1 MGQRGRGDR
10 GLDRHGPHHR
20 RQGRAPPARHRGPLQ
35 HHPGRRRDRIRRGG
49 RPPAVSRRRVRAR
62 GGAARRASRVPPGPR
77 RILNRAIVIHGHF
90 YQPPR
95 ENPWLDS
102 VEVQDSAAPHH
113 DWNERV
119 TAECYAPN
127 TAARRVDDKNRV
139 LDIVNSFEKI
149 SFNVGPT
156 LISWL
161 ERHRP
166 DVYEKILEA
175 DRQSV
180 AARGGHGNA
189 LAQVYNHMIMPL
201 ATRRDK
207 VTQVRWAIEDFR
219 ARFGREPEGLWLPET
234 AVDDETLEVL
244 AEADVKFTILAP
256 SQARRVRPLGA
267 EAWED
272 VGDGIDPSRAYRW
285 RSARGLGLAVFFYDG
300 PISRGIA
307 FERLLERGEHLVAWL
322 NAAFSDG
329 RDWPQLVHCATDGE
343 SYGHHFRF
351 GEMALAAAVQQID
364 AEDAATLTNYGAF
377 LAANPPTHEVEIRPR
392 TSWSCAHGIERWRS
406 DCGCRTR
413 ADWHQRWRAPLR
425 EALDWLRDQIDP
437 FFEAR
442 ASSYLKDPWAARDA
456 YVAILLDRGPERLD
470 AFFAAHARA
479 PLDDAA
485 RVEARRLLEMQRN
498 RLLMYTSCGWFFDEI
513 SGLEAVQILRYAAM
527 ALQYLD
533 ELGGSRLEDEFVR
546 RLAAAPSNLP
556 EWRDGAEVYRR
567 VVRPTV
573 VDIGRVVAHYAI
585 TGFLEEYEADARV
598 YAYRVRR
605 LDEAREASDGTALRL
620 ARVRVHSEVTGE
632 THDAVYALLHFGG
645 HDFSCG
651 IGAWRDQA
659 AYDAL
664 KADLLGRFARSSV
677 ADLVRGL
684 EEYFPGELCSLSHLF
699 LEERRRVLT
708 SVIRALLETHEET
721 YRRIWEE
728 NRRLMHY
735 LREVDAPIPDALA
748 LAARHVLERQASDG
762 LERLS
767 DLGEIP
773 ERVFAVVDEARQ
785 LGLALDLSPKRF
797 LMHHAVVA
805 AIEAIA
811 AAPTGQRVAR
821 AVALIEGARRLDVRY
836 GHWVT
841 QNRFFQL
848 WREHPD
854 ARRVLLPLAET
865 LAFNLEA

>member
-1 MGQRGRGDR
+1 M
-10 GLDRHGPHHR
+10 
-20 RQGRAPPARHRGPLQ
+20 
-35 HHPGRRRDRIRRGG
+35 
-49 RPPAVSRRRVRAR
+49 
-62 GGAARRASRVPPGPR
+62 
-77 RILNRAIVIHGHF
+77 NRAIVIHGHF

-95 ENPWLDS
+95 ENPWLES

-139 LDIVNSFEKI
+139 LDIVNNFEKI

-156 LISWL
+156 LITWL

-166 DVYEKILEA
+166 DVYQKILEA

-256 SQARRVRPLGA
+256 SQAHRVRPLGA
-267 EAWED
+267 EAWEAI
-272 VGDGIDPSRAYRW
+272 GDGIDPSRAYRW
-285 RSARGLGLAVFFYDG
+285 RGARGLSLAVFFYDG

-322 NAAFSDG
+322 NAAFSDA
-329 RDWPQLVHCATDGE
+329 RDWPQLVSCATDGE

-364 AEDAATLTNYGAF
+364 AEDTATLTNYGAF
-377 LAANPPTHEVEIRPR
+377 LAANPPTHEVEIRQR
-392 TSWSCAHGIERWRS
+392 TSWSCAHGVQRWNA

-442 ASSYLKDPWAARDA
+442 ASSYVKDPWAARDA
-456 YVAILLDRGPERLD
+456 YIAVLLDRRPDRLGE
-470 AFFAAHARA
+470 FFAAHARA
-479 PLDDAA
+479 TLDDAG
-485 RVEARRLLEMQRN
+485 RVEVRRLLELQRN
-498 RLLMYTSCGWFFDEI
+498 RMLMYTSCGWFFDEI
-513 SGLEAVQILRYAAM
+513 SGIEAVQILRYAAM
-527 ALQYLD
+527 ALQYLND
-533 ELGGSRLEDEFVR
+533 LGGGRLEDEFVR

-567 VVRPTV
+567 IVRPTLV
-573 VDIGRVVAHYAI
+573 GVSRVVAHYAI
-585 TGFLEEYEADARV
+585 TGFLEAYEPDARV
-598 YAYRVRR
+598 YAYRVQR
-605 LDEAREASDGTALRL
+605 LDEAREISDGTALRV
-620 ARVRVHSEVTGE
+620 AHVRVRSEVTGE
-632 THDAVYALLHFGG
+632 TRDEMYALLHFGG

-651 IGAWRDQA
+651 IGAWRGQA

-664 KADLLGRFARSSV
+664 KADLLRRLARSSV

-684 EEYFPGELCSLSHLF
+684 DEHFPGGLCSLSHLF

-728 NRRLMHY
+728 NRKLVHY

-762 LERLS
+762 LERLLE
-767 DLGEIP
+767 LGEIP
-773 ERVFAVVDEARQ
+773 ERVFAVVDEARG
-785 LGLALDLSPKRF
+785 LGLALDLSPMRF
-797 LMHHAVVA
+797 LMHRAVVG
-805 AIEAIA
+805 AIAAIA
-811 AAPTGQRVAR
+811 AAPKEALVAR
-821 AVALIEGARRLDVRY
+821 AVALIEGARRLNLRY
-836 GHWVT
+836 GQWVT
-841 QNRFFQL
+841 QNHFFQL
-848 WREHPD
+848 WREHPE
-854 ARRVLLPLAET
+854 ARRILLPLADT